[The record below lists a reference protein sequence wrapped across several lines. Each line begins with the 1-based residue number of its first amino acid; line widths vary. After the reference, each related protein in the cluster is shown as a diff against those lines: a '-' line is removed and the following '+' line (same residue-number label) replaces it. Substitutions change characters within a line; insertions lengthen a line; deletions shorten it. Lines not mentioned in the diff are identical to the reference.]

1 MRKIADIA
9 AHCFIFAVVLL
20 SIVSIL
26 GIWSVFA
33 KDVITKS
40 FETIGLLAFVALVVI
55 AADHF
60 IDRHDGVDN
69 AAVDAASVAT
79 FKSVRTITATVFI
92 SSTVLLA
99 LIGILS
105 IWEVLSGDALHKTI
119 ASICLIIFSSLVVVV
134 TCLEREHNPTLY
146 GKKISGGLI
155 VLIIVLAW
163 IFIPMILGLMS
174 YGW

>member
-105 IWEVLSGDALHKTI
+105 I
-119 ASICLIIFSSLVVVV
+119 
-134 TCLEREHNPTLY
+134 
-146 GKKISGGLI
+146 
-155 VLIIVLAW
+155 
-163 IFIPMILGLMS
+163 
-174 YGW
+174 